1 MNTNNIQLTQILG
14 TDSLSSSRI
23 LINDNFKILANALN
37 NYQNYFD
44 ENGMYSSVIISNN
57 EFGTIKFKT
66 DENHEIMTLSSEG
79 IEINGSLVVNGE
91 NPTTLEEIKTNKITK
106 LSDNDEAVITISGN
120 VHIEGD
126 LTVNGDTPGGDGGG
140 STISK
145 ISLDDFNSKGLNT
158 NYIDIYNRGCYV
170 EASSKADILY
180 KVIKNFLTGD
190 PAKLLQYTN
199 KPFTIIGKGCR
210 IVMQDEVLQKT
221 VLTNGVFTRDKRF
234 IICPGFNREE
244 EALVAITEVKIY
256 PLVIS
261 NTVCIK
267 IEFSSTLR

>member
-44 ENGMYSSVIISNN
+44 ENGVYSSVIISNN
-57 EFGTIKFKT
+57 EFGTIEFKT
-66 DENHEIMTLSSEG
+66 DENHEIMTLSSKG
-79 IEINGSLVVNGE
+79 IEINGSLFVNGE

-106 LSDNDEAVITISGN
+106 LSSNDEAVITIDGN
-120 VHIEGD
+120 VHIKGN
-126 LTVNGDTPGGDGGG
+126 LTVNGDTPGGSGG

-145 ISLDDFNSKGLNT
+145 ISLDDFNAKGLNT
-158 NYIDIYNRGCYV
+158 GYIDIYNRGCYV
-170 EASSKADILY
+170 EALSKADILY
-180 KVIKNFLTGD
+180 KVIENFLTGD
-190 PAKLLQYTN
+190 PAKMLQYIN

-210 IVMQDEVLQKT
+210 IYMEDSRLSKM
-221 VLTNGVFTRDKRF
+221 VLTNGVFSRDKKF

-244 EALVAITEVKIY
+244 EALLAITEVKIY

-267 IEFSSTLR
+267 IEFSSSLR